1 MASFNFSVPKVN
13 INSLNNEKYVKKIAN
28 SLLSLD
34 EYLRYMFSNLDEDN
48 FAAQFQEALAQ
59 KVTNLI
65 VGDLMADSI
74 TVTNGINTININP
87 DVIFEVLKGAFKT
100 IFLDENGDAN
110 FRGTINAQAGTI
122 AGFDIVPEDENNNG
136 GFIYENVETGEFI
149 RISPYS
155 SMTGTGAYN
164 TDYGAVDLGISEDRL
179 NTIIHL
185 RSDGYARF
193 GLAALGGSVRINDY
207 LRYEASNGEIG
218 TDTIFYSQNFQINR
232 DGTVTIN
239 SPDVP
244 KPIIAMEIYDDELV
258 VETDDEVR
266 HLYALTKDLDGK
278 ITKITS
284 GENQIGITWG

>member
-1 MASFNFSVPKVN
+1 
-13 INSLNNEKYVKKIAN
+13 
-28 SLLSLD
+28 
-34 EYLRYMFSNLDEDN
+34 MFSNLDESN
-48 FAAQFQEALAQ
+48 FTEKFQAALAE
-59 KVTNLI
+59 KIATLI
-65 VGDLMADSI
+65 VGDLQADSI
-74 TVTNGINTININP
+74 TVTNDINTININP
-87 DVIFEVLKGAFKT
+87 EVIVEVLKGAIKM
-100 IFLDENGDAN
+100 IFLDEEGNAN
-110 FRGTINAQAGTI
+110 FNGTVNAESGSI

-232 DGTVTIN
+232 DGTVHITSSDLPKGLKRITVSKDSTDNIN
-239 SPDVP
+239 NLHVT
-244 KPIIAMEIYDDELV
+244 YDDNTV
-258 VETDDEVR
+258 ASVDIT
-266 HLYALTKDLDGK
+266 YTLDGD
-278 ITKITS
+278 IS
-284 GENQIGITWG
+284 SIGNTVIDY

>member
-1 MASFNFSVPKVN
+1 MATFHFSVPKVD

-28 SLLSLD
+28 SLISLE

-48 FAAQFQEALAQ
+48 FAAKFQEALAQ
-59 KVTNLI
+59 KITNLI
-65 VGDLMADSI
+65 VGDLKADSI

-87 DVIFEVLKGAFKT
+87 EVIFEVLHGVIKT
-100 IFLDENGDAN
+100 IFLDEDGNAN
-110 FRGTINAQAGTI
+110 FSGTVNAQAGTI
-122 AGFDIVPEDENNNG
+122 AGFEIVPRGEDGNG
-136 GFIYENVETGEFI
+136 GFIYENADTGDFI

-155 SMTGTGAYN
+155 SMTGTGGYN
-164 TDYGAVDLGISEDRL
+164 TDYGAIDLGITEDRL
-179 NTIIHL
+179 NTIIHF

-244 KPIIAMEIYDDELV
+244 KPIIALEIADDELV
-258 VETDDEVR
+258 TETETDR
-266 HLYALTKDLDGK
+266 YIYALTKDSSGR
-278 ITKITS
+278 ITRITS
-284 GENQIGITWG
+284 GENHIDITWR